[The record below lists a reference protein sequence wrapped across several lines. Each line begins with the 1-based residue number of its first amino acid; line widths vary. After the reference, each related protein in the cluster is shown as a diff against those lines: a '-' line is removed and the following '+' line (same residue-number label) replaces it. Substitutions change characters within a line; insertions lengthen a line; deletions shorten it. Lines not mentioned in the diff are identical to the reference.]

1 MTAADELFRML
12 SGEIDDL
19 PEDEDGGVIFHDPR
33 MDRLDLDIFLSPRP
47 DVLDESDPRM
57 IEEIFY
63 IPSVLGVYVPMHS
76 PGQVKLHR
84 ARSVTSTGLCC
95 AGSSPSC
102 PISPATISRRHSTW

>member
-47 DVLDESDPRM
+47 DVIDEPDPPDDRGDPRDP
-57 IEEIFY
+57 EC
-63 IPSVLGVYVPMHS
+63 
-76 PGQVKLHR
+76 
-84 ARSVTSTGLCC
+84 ARCLRSDAQPRLSE
-95 AGSSPSC
+95 AP
-102 PISPATISRRHSTW
+102 P